1 MIMGGSW
8 TVEHRCTQCGAP
20 ITLEE
25 ADRFFTCPF
34 CRVKICFTTKE
45 YFRYYLQP
53 PQESTEEIFYVPYW
67 RIRGIVFSCDEELE
81 VKSSIVDATHCG
93 VGAEIYPE
101 SLGLRPQ
108 ALRLRFATPESGIL
122 FPEPSLM
129 FDQAFEKIQAGLPHY
144 QSGNA
149 PIRIFHRSFIGEKVS
164 IVYAPFFLKNR
175 ILHDGILGKPLK
187 SRKDEMNIMPS
198 PGKARHLLKA
208 LPALCPECGWDLD
221 GERNSVIFFCKN
233 CNTAWCLTE
242 NNLRRKDFL
251 VLRGGEGHT
260 THLPFWRI
268 RADVAGLDLH
278 SKADLVRLG
287 NLPVVVRADWESTAI
302 YFWVPGFMVH
312 APLFLRLGRL
322 LTLQQPDDFKEGEEV
337 RIAPQSASLP
347 LRDVTDSL
355 KTIIASLI
363 ATKKRTW
370 PSLGTISTKA
380 EQTDL
385 VYIPFQEQKDEFF
398 NSSLKISIAKNALKY
413 GQYL

>member
-1 MIMGGSW
+1 MGGSW

-34 CRVKICFTTKE
+34 CRVKICLTTKE
-45 YFRYYLQP
+45 HFRYYLQP
-53 PQESTEEIFYVPYW
+53 PQESAEKMFYVPYW

-81 VKSSIVDATHCG
+81 VKSSIVDATYCG
-93 VGAEIYPE
+93 VGVKSYPE

-129 FDQAFEKIQAGLPHY
+129 FNQVFEKIEAGLPRY

-164 IVYAPFFLKNR
+164 IVYAPFFIKNR
-175 ILHDGILGKPLK
+175 TLHDGILGTPLKPL
-187 SRKDEMNIMPS
+187 KDEMNNMPP
-198 PGKARHLLKA
+198 PGNIGHPLKA

-221 GERNSVIFFCKN
+221 GERDSVIFFCRN
-233 CNTAWCLTE
+233 CNSAWYLTE
-242 NNLRRKDFL
+242 NDLRRKDFL
-251 VLRGGEGHT
+251 VLRGGEEHA

-268 RADVAGLDLH
+268 RADIAGLDLH

-287 NLPVVVRADWESTAI
+287 NLPVVIRSEWESTAL
-302 YFWVPGFMVH
+302 YFWVPGFRVH

-322 LTLQQPDDFKEGEEV
+322 LTLQQPGDIMECEEV
-337 RIAPQSASLP
+337 LIAPQSASLP
-347 LRDVTDSL
+347 LSDVSDSL
-355 KTIIASLI
+355 KMVVASLI

-380 EQTDL
+380 VQTDL
-385 VYIPFQEQKDEFF
+385 VYIPFQEQKDDLF
-398 NSSLKISIAKNALKY
+398 NLSLKISIAKNALKY